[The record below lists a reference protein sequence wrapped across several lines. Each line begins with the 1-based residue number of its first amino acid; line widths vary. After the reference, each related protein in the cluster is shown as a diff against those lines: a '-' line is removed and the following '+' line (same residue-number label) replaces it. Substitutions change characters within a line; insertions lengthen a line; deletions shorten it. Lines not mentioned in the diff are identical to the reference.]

1 MTQVLYIEGVMRK
14 RITNKQ
20 IVDTLREIALYLRA
34 QNVAFKPQAYEVA
47 AEGIAGL
54 ETELS
59 SLYTSCGEKCIDD
72 VPGVG
77 ESIAEKIEEL
87 LVTSKLAY
95 YEQLKKKFPF
105 DMLGLS
111 NIQEVGPKT
120 AMKLYKTLQIKTVR
134 DLERAGVAHKIEN
147 VPGMGHKNEQKIM
160 RGIAFL
166 KTVGGRRII
175 HDVLPY
181 AQHLVSRLQ
190 KVAGVTHID
199 IAGSLRRRKEMIGD
213 IDLIAT
219 TTQPRELIRT
229 FKSLPQITEVLEA
242 GDTKIAVRYSNGL
255 NGDLLILSPDEYG
268 AALLHFTGSREHNIK
283 LRELAKKKK
292 MKLSEHGLFREKTRV
307 TSRTEEAVY
316 KALGLQFIPPEL
328 RVGDDEIEIAKLK
341 NIPELIP
348 YGSLRGDLQV
358 QTNWTDGS
366 ASIEEM
372 ARAAKAFGLSYM
384 GVTDHTKALAM
395 TGGLD
400 EKALRRQG
408 KKIDQLNQKLRGF
421 RILKSTECDILK
433 DGSLDLHDDVLKTLD
448 LVTVSVHSHFTL
460 SKKEMTERIIRAIK
474 HPLVNVL
481 LHPTGR
487 MVGRREPYEV
497 DMNQVIRAAKEYN
510 VALEIN
516 GSERLDLHEQYIRQ
530 CLEVGTKLVVNS
542 DAHNP
547 SHFAEHLD
555 HGVAQA
561 RKGWATKA
569 DILNTKPLKAFLAA
583 LKKK

>member
-1 MTQVLYIEGVMRK
+1 
-14 RITNKQ
+14 
-20 IVDTLREIALYLRA
+20 
-34 QNVAFKPQAYEVA
+34 
-47 AEGIAGL
+47 
-54 ETELS
+54 
-59 SLYTSCGEKCIDD
+59 
-72 VPGVG
+72 
-77 ESIAEKIEEL
+77 
-87 LVTSKLAY
+87 
-95 YEQLKKKFPF
+95 
-105 DMLGLS
+105 
-111 NIQEVGPKT
+111 
-120 AMKLYKTLQIKTVR
+120 
-134 DLERAGVAHKIEN
+134 
-147 VPGMGHKNEQKIM
+147 
-160 RGIAFL
+160 
-166 KTVGGRRII
+166 
-175 HDVLPY
+175 
-181 AQHLVSRLQ
+181 
-190 KVAGVTHID
+190 
-199 IAGSLRRRKEMIGD
+199 MIGD

-358 QTNWTDGS
+358 QTSWTDGA

-408 KKIDQLNQKLRGF
+408 KN
-421 RILKSTECDILK
+421 
-433 DGSLDLHDDVLKTLD
+433 
-448 LVTVSVHSHFTL
+448 
-460 SKKEMTERIIRAIK
+460 
-474 HPLVNVL
+474 
-481 LHPTGR
+481 
-487 MVGRREPYEV
+487 
-497 DMNQVIRAAKEYN
+497 
-510 VALEIN
+510 
-516 GSERLDLHEQYIRQ
+516 
-530 CLEVGTKLVVNS
+530 
-542 DAHNP
+542 
-547 SHFAEHLD
+547 
-555 HGVAQA
+555 
-561 RKGWATKA
+561 
-569 DILNTKPLKAFLAA
+569 
-583 LKKK
+583 